1 MLYDTMLYVYIQI
14 NMTYVDTINIYVS
27 IGSIY
32 NYNLSLIHFDLIIH
46 QQLLIK
52 KYEKFILTSSQQLVV
67 STIDIINVSYIS
79 ILIFDS
85 EIVNKLCTNLLILF
99 SNAV

>member
-32 NYNLSLIHFDLIIH
+32 NYNLSLIHFDLIYSPAVVVKNMKN
-46 QQLLIK
+46 LYLRAP
-52 KYEKFILTSSQQLVV
+52 SS
-67 STIDIINVSYIS
+67 S
-79 ILIFDS
+79 
-85 EIVNKLCTNLLILF
+85 
-99 SNAV
+99 

>member
-46 QQLLIK
+46 QLLLKNMK
-52 KYEKFILTSSQQLVV
+52 KIYTYELVV
-67 STIDIINVSYIS
+67 STID
-79 ILIFDS
+79 
-85 EIVNKLCTNLLILF
+85 K
-99 SNAV
+99 